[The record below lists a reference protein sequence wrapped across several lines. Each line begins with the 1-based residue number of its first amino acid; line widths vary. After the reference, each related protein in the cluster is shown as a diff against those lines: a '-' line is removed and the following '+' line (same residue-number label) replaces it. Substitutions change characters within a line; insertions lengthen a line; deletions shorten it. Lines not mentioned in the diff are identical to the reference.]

1 MHTSQIESTICSHIH
16 RITQKLHFFHVF
28 TQILLFRSL
37 NFFNPSHTE
46 RTPTYTTYINL
57 DITTDTINTLR
68 VLWTLKVLIN
78 THHLTSITTLHL
90 NTSALAS
97 AQYTILNSTY
107 MYWFFQFS
115 WKYTFWAQKTSI
127 LDRQYEK
134 HIFHYR
140 TTFMLPAEKIRTFQL
155 KNNFSFG
162 KIYFIFQCLNL
173 L

>member
-1 MHTSQIESTICSHIH
+1 MHTESAICYHYTKTS
-16 RITQKLHFFHVF
+16 FFHVF
-28 TQILLFRSL
+28 TQILLFLALLTLRG
-37 NFFNPSHTE
+37 P
-46 RTPTYTTYINL
+46 PTYTTYINL

-107 MYWFFQFS
+107 MCWLYWFFQFS

-134 HIFHYR
+134 HIFMCKNCISIQYPIE
-140 TTFMLPAEKIRTFQL
+140 TFLQKRVYKRLDVKTQKYQSDF
-155 KNNFSFG
+155 N
-162 KIYFIFQCLNL
+162 
-173 L
+173 

>member
-1 MHTSQIESTICSHIH
+1 MLKNQLTFLQAVRSDIYTKTS
-16 RITQKLHFFHVF
+16 FFHVF
-28 TQILLFRSL
+28 TQILLFLTLFTLRG
-37 NFFNPSHTE
+37 P
-46 RTPTYTTYINL
+46 PTYTTYINL

-107 MYWFFQFS
+107 MCWLYWFFQFS

-127 LDRQYEK
+127 LDRQIWKTY
-134 HIFHYR
+134 FHV
-140 TTFMLPAEKIRTFQL
+140 
-155 KNNFSFG
+155 
-162 KIYFIFQCLNL
+162 
-173 L
+173 

>member
-1 MHTSQIESTICSHIH
+1 MLYPRNLNLKRKIHFFKFFTSFTICFVIVQAVRSDIY
-16 RITQKLHFFHVF
+16 TKTSFFHVF
-28 TQILLFRSL
+28 TQILLFL
-37 NFFNPSHTE
+37 TLF
-46 RTPTYTTYINL
+46 TYINL

-107 MYWFFQFS
+107 MCWLYWFFQFS

-134 HIFHYR
+134 HIII
-140 TTFMLPAEKIRTFQL
+140 PEQL
-155 KNNFSFG
+155 LCYPPKNKNIST
-162 KIYFIFQCLNL
+162 
-173 L
+173 

>member
-1 MHTSQIESTICSHIH
+1 MLKNQLTFLQAVRSDIYTKTS
-16 RITQKLHFFHVF
+16 FFHVF
-28 TQILLFRSL
+28 TQILLFL
-37 NFFNPSHTE
+37 TLF
-46 RTPTYTTYINL
+46 TYINL

-134 HIFHYR
+134 HIFMCKNCIFIQYPIE
-140 TTFMLPAEKIRTFQL
+140 TFLQKRVYKRLDVKTQKYQSDF
-155 KNNFSFG
+155 N
-162 KIYFIFQCLNL
+162 
-173 L
+173 

>member
-1 MHTSQIESTICSHIH
+1 MLKNQLTFLQAVRSDIYTKTS
-16 RITQKLHFFHVF
+16 FFHVF
-28 TQILLFRSL
+28 TQILLFL
-37 NFFNPSHTE
+37 TLF
-46 RTPTYTTYINL
+46 TYINL

-140 TTFMLPAEKIRTFQL
+140 TTFMLPAEKIRTFKH
-155 KNNFSFG
+155 KNNFFIW
-162 KIYFIFQCLNL
+162 KNQFIFQCLNL
-173 L
+173 V

>member
-1 MHTSQIESTICSHIH
+1 MLKNQLTFLQAVRSDIYTK
-16 RITQKLHFFHVF
+16 TKFFHVF
-28 TQILLFRSL
+28 TQILLFL
-37 NFFNPSHTE
+37 TLF
-46 RTPTYTTYINL
+46 TYINL

-97 AQYTILNSTY
+97 AQYTILNSAY
-107 MYWFFQFS
+107 MCWLYWFFQFS

-134 HIFHYR
+134 HIFI
-140 TTFMLPAEKIRTFQL
+140 TEQL
-155 KNNFSFG
+155 LCYPPK
-162 KIYFIFQCLNL
+162 K
-173 L
+173 